1 MQIRQIT
8 HIIRII
14 LAHAHIQ
21 SRLIVTLMQLSGRDL
36 WSVDMRCR
44 MNAAVIW

>member
-1 MQIRQIT
+1 MQYLTIP
-8 HIIRII
+8 HIISII
-14 LAHAHIQ
+14 STFQHIG
-21 SRLIVTLMQLSGRDL
+21 SRLIVTLMQLSGRDI